1 MQKIKTDFE
10 IALQASLG
18 YHNRHEYKDVLVTLP
33 DQSIYIDT
41 KPEEIAEYCA
51 FKKLRIVVVKQNG
64 VVVGSEPEMAEV
76 AEQSE
81 VSEATEVTENPK
93 GKRGPKK
100 KE

>member
-18 YHNRHEYKDVLVTLP
+18 YHNRPEYKDVLVTLP

-41 KPEEIAEYCA
+41 KPEDIAEYCA

-64 VVVGSEPEMAEV
+64 VVVGSETETA
-76 AEQSE
+76 
-81 VSEATEVTENPK
+81 EVTEQPEASEETEKPK